1 MRNRISVLVMKEKT
15 TLAIVMFLL
24 FYCYATAPGFHS
36 AGPHTASK
44 SHKIISAT
52 YTSYI

>member
-1 MRNRISVLVMKEKT
+1 MRKRISVLVMREKT

-24 FYCYATAPGFHS
+24 FHCYATAPGFHCV
-36 AGPHTASK
+36 GPHIASK

-52 YTSYI
+52 YMSYI